1 MRPIVILIL
10 AVLLGSCATTKAAT
24 ETAVP
29 SFLKGCEA
37 TDNYGEIDALELLNL
52 HIKTTF
58 TAQEYVGCAGGRSLV
73 TVSWDGH
80 MSDEKVSLA
89 RQVVGD
95 FFRHFHPGS
104 TISHDEL
111 AYLQTGDDTHT
122 IVYEYTASINNSI

>member
-10 AVLLGSCATTKAAT
+10 ACLLGSCATTKAVT

-29 SFLKGCEA
+29 TFLKGCKA
-37 TDNYGEIDALELLNL
+37 TDNHGEIDALELLNL
-52 HIKTTF
+52 QNKTTF

-73 TVSWDGH
+73 TVSWNGY

-89 RQVVGD
+89 RRVVND
-95 FFRHFHPGS
+95 FFRHFHPGAAV
-104 TISHDEL
+104 SHDEL

-122 IVYEYTASINNSI
+122 IVYEYTASANNSI